1 MTNGLSRKLAVIMH
15 ADVVGSA
22 RLVHLNETLAHE
34 RIRDTFQRFSDTIRL
49 YNGVAHE
56 VRGDALV
63 AEFRMASDAVS
74 ASLAFQAANAI
85 YLDELEDDVRPVVR
99 VGIAMGEVVIAD
111 HTVTGDGVVLAQ
123 RLEQLAEPG
132 GVVIQGAA
140 HETVPKRLP
149 FDYEDMGELELKGFD
164 DLVRTFAVK
173 LRPGAVMPQPES
185 QPQGDRRVSDLLYK
199 FLPPQTKPA
208 SLRRRRFMVVSGIAA
223 LLAIAGIWVAVTPLG
238 EDAEKSSAAAKQ
250 ADILSIFVMPF
261 VNRSDEPEQDYFVD
275 GITEDIITDFSRLS
289 NLTVIAWNTSS
300 SFRGKTVQPQ
310 ELKREFGVDYVL
322 DGSMRKSG
330 DQLRITAQLVD
341 ASNGKQVWAERYD
354 RKLADVFALQD
365 DVTKKIV
372 QALAVRLTATEK
384 GQLGRPATNNFAAYE
399 RFLRGQQYFK
409 QQTKEGNELA
419 RGSYQRAIEL
429 DPTFAR
435 AYGGLALT
443 HVLDFRSGWTDA
455 PIETLDRALTLAE
468 QAVALGNNIPQTH
481 WALGFVYLF
490 RKQYAEA
497 EAAARQ
503 TIKLAPSYADGYGLL
518 AFVNNW
524 QGKAEDAVRN
534 MRKAMTL
541 NPYYTYEYPWTLGLA
556 YFFLGR
562 YPEAVEAMK
571 DALEHNANAPL
582 PRLFLAAAYIRLG
595 RQDDAE
601 WEIDQAMILYP
612 NTKLPQIAAT
622 LPLTNRDQINAI
634 LDDLRK
640 AGVPER

>member
-1 MTNGLSRKLAVIMH
+1 M
-15 ADVVGSA
+15 
-22 RLVHLNETLAHE
+22 NETLAHD
-34 RIRDTFQRFSDTIRL
+34 RIRDTYQRFSDTIRL
-49 YNGVAHE
+49 YNGIAHE
-56 VRGDALV
+56 IRGDALV
-63 AEFRMASDAVS
+63 AEFPRASDAVS
-74 ASLAFQAANAI
+74 ASLAFQAANATH
-85 YLDELEDDVRPVVR
+85 LDELKDDVRPVVR
-99 VGIAMGEVVIAD
+99 VGIAMGEVVVAD

-140 HETVPKRLP
+140 HETVPRRLP

-164 DLVRTFAVK
+164 DLVRAFAVK
-173 LRPGAVMPQPES
+173 LRPGATIPEPES
-185 QPQGDRRVSDLLYK
+185 HSQGDRRVSDLLYK
-199 FLPPQTKPA
+199 FLLPQTAPVP
-208 SLRRRRFMVVSGIAA
+208 LRRRRLMVVSGIAA
-223 LLAIAGIWVAVTPLG
+223 LLAIAGIWVAVAPFG
-238 EDAEKSSAAAKQ
+238 DGAEKSSAATKQ

-310 ELKREFGVDYVL
+310 EIKREFGVDYVL
-322 DGSMRKSG
+322 EGSMRKSG

-341 ASNGKQVWAERYD
+341 TSNGKQVWAERYD
-354 RKLADVFALQD
+354 RRLEDVFALQD

-372 QALAVRLTATEK
+372 QALAVKLTATEK
-384 GQLGRPATNNFAAYE
+384 GQLRRPATDNFAAYDI
-399 RFLRGQQYFK
+399 FLRGQQYFK
-409 QQTKEGNELA
+409 RQTKEGNEMA
-419 RGSYQRAIEL
+419 RAAYQQVIEL
-429 DPTFAR
+429 DPTYAR
-435 AYGGLALT
+435 AYGALALT
-443 HVLDFRSGWTDA
+443 HALDFRSGWTDA
-455 PIETLDRALTLAE
+455 PNETLDRALTLAE

-497 EAAARQ
+497 EAAALQ

-524 QGKAEDAVRN
+524 QGKTKDAVRN

-582 PRLFLAAAYIRLG
+582 PRLFLAATYIRLG

-612 NTKLPQIAAT
+612 NTKLSQIATT
-622 LPLTNRDQINAI
+622 LPLANRDQINAI

>member
-1 MTNGLSRKLAVIMH
+1 MANGLSRKLAVIMH
-15 ADVVGSA
+15 ADVVGST
-22 RLVHLNETLAHE
+22 RLAHLDETLAHE
-34 RIRDTFQRFSDTIRL
+34 RIRDAFHRFTDTIRL

-56 VRGDALV
+56 IRGDALV
-63 AEFRMASDAVS
+63 AEFPMASDAVS
-74 ASLAFQAANAI
+74 ASLAFQEANASH
-85 YLDELEDDVRPVVR
+85 LDKLKDDIRPVVR
-99 VGIAMGEVVIAD
+99 VGIAMGEVVVAD
-111 HTVTGDGVVLAQ
+111 NTVTGDGVVLAQ
-123 RLEQLAEPG
+123 RLEQHAEPG

-140 HETVPKRLP
+140 HETVPMRLP
-149 FDYEDMGELELKGFD
+149 FDYKDMGELVLKGFD
-164 DLVRTFAVK
+164 EPVKAFAVK
-173 LRPGAVMPQPES
+173 LRPGEAMPRPDPQS
-185 QPQGDRRVSDLLYK
+185 QAHRRASDLPDK
-199 FLPPQTKPA
+199 SRPPHPLPAALPRRHIMVAAGVA
-208 SLRRRRFMVVSGIAA
+208 SL
-223 LLAIAGIWVAVTPLG
+223 LAMAGVWFAVAPFG
-238 EDAEKSSAAAKQ
+238 QHAEESSAATNQ
-250 ADILSIFVMPF
+250 ANNPSIFVMPF
-261 VNRSDEPEQDYFVD
+261 VNRSDDPGQDYFVD

-300 SFRGKTVQPQ
+300 SFKGRMVQPQ
-310 ELKREFGVDYVL
+310 ELKKEFGVDYIL

-341 ASNGKQVWAERYD
+341 ASNGKQIWAERYD

-372 QALAVRLTATEK
+372 QALAVKLTAAEQ
-384 GQLGRPATNNFAAYE
+384 GQLGRPATNNFDAYE
-399 RFLRGQQYFK
+399 TFLRGQQYFK

-435 AYGGLALT
+435 AYGALALT

-455 PIETLDRALTLAE
+455 PNESLNRAMDLAK
-468 QAVALGNNIPQTH
+468 QAVALGADIPQTH

-497 EAAARQ
+497 EAAALQ

-534 MRKAMTL
+534 MRKAMAL

-562 YPEAVEAMK
+562 YPEAVEAMQ

-582 PRLFLAAAYIRLG
+582 PRLFLAVTYIRLG

-601 WEIDQAMILYP
+601 WEIEQAMILYP
-612 NTKLPQIAAT
+612 DTNLLQISAT
-622 LPLTNRDQINAI
+622 LPINSRDQINAI

-640 AGVPER
+640 AGVPDR

>member
-15 ADVVGSA
+15 ADVVSSA
-22 RLVHLNETLAHE
+22 RLVHLDETLAHE
-34 RIRDTFQRFSDTIRL
+34 RIRGTFQRFSDTIRL

-56 VRGDALV
+56 IRGDALV
-63 AEFRMASDAVS
+63 AEFPMASDAVC
-74 ASLAFQAANAI
+74 ASLAFQEANAAH
-85 YLDELEDDVRPVVR
+85 LDKLEDDVRPVVR
-99 VGIAMGEVVIAD
+99 VGIAMGEVVVAD
-111 HTVTGDGVVLAQ
+111 HMVTGDGVVLAQ

-149 FDYEDMGELELKGFD
+149 FDYDDMGELALKGFD
-164 DLVRTFAVK
+164 ELVRAFAVK
-173 LRPGAVMPQPES
+173 LRPGAAMPQPES
-185 QPQGDRRVSDLLYK
+185 HSQGDRRVPDLLYK
-199 FLPPQTKPA
+199 VWPTQTTPA
-208 SLRRRRFMVVSGIAA
+208 SLRRRRFTVVSSIAA
-223 LLAIAGIWVAVTPLG
+223 LLAIAGIWVALTPFG
-238 EDAEKSSAAAKQ
+238 EDAEKSNAATKQ
-250 ADILSIFVMPF
+250 ADIPSIFVMPF

-300 SFRGKTVQPQ
+300 SFRGGTVQPQ
-310 ELKREFGVDYVL
+310 ELKKAFGVDYVL

-354 RKLADVFALQD
+354 RRLEDVFALQD

-372 QALAVRLTATEK
+372 QALAVKLTAAEK

-399 RFLRGQQYFK
+399 TFLRGQQYFR

-419 RGSYQRAIEL
+419 RETYMRAIEL
-429 DPTFAR
+429 DPSYAR
-435 AYGGLALT
+435 AYGALALT

-455 PIETLDRALTLAE
+455 PNETLDRALALAE
-468 QAVALGNNIPQTH
+468 QAVALGNDIPQTH

-497 EAAARQ
+497 EAAALQ

-524 QGKAEDAVRN
+524 QGKAEDAARN
-534 MRKAMTL
+534 MRKAMAL

-601 WEIDQAMILYP
+601 WEIDQVMILYP
-612 NTKLPQIAAT
+612 NTTLFQVATT
-622 LPLTNRDQINAI
+622 LPLSNRDQINAI
-634 LDDLRK
+634 LGDLRK
-640 AGVPER
+640 AGLPD